1 MTEGNLGM
9 IACPILEDEM
19 IYSLSNDKD
28 VGKIL
33 LLENPHCES
42 IRKKFNKYRVKY
54 DVCPEDDFL
63 NGKVKLPDTGYNV
76 AVWMM
81 DLGLHE
87 EPEELRDHVKESCM
101 RMQSFV
107 DVIALYYGLCGNGL
121 KDVDSWNK
129 DGLTVP
135 LTIMRGDDGRICDDC
150 VAVAIGGTSQYLK
163 LLRKHPG
170 ILYFTPAYAVNW
182 DHMMERMDLFK
193 GMDVSDQSIIKM
205 IFEMANYHYVMEIPT
220 GLGDEEEFHR
230 ETKRFAD
237 SMEFEVLQLEKEWCT
252 LEPTKN
258 LYAESK
264 KLLRST

>member
-1 MTEGNLGM
+1 MTEGNLGI

-19 IYSLSNDKD
+19 IYCLSNDKE

-33 LLENPHCES
+33 ILDNDHAQGTK
-42 IRKKFNKYRVKY
+42 KKFDKYGIKY
-54 DVCPEDDFL
+54 DLCSEDDFL
-63 NGKVKLPDTGYNV
+63 DDRVKLPEGGYNV

-87 EPEELRDHVKESCM
+87 EPEQLRDHVKESCM
-101 RMQSFV
+101 RMQSSV
-107 DVIALYYGLCGNGL
+107 DTIALYYGLCGNGL
-121 KDVDSWNK
+121 KDVDKWCNEGI
-129 DGLTVP
+129 DIP

-182 DHMMERMDLFK
+182 DHMVERMELFK
-193 GMDVSDQSIIKM
+193 GMGKTDESLMKM

-220 GLGDEEEFHR
+220 GLGDEEEFHLK
-230 ETKRFAD
+230 TKAFAEK
-237 SMEFEVLQLEKEWCT
+237 MEFEVLQLEKEWCT
-252 LEPTKN
+252 MEPTRKM
-258 LYAESK
+258 YAESK
-264 KLLRST
+264 KLLRPT